1 MAAETERLS
10 PCFAVLEIAFKER
23 GSICSLSQKELPE
36 LVASCTM
43 SPPLHRLATLL
54 AQTNDVSNACGDFF
68 SSLDWVCVN
77 YDLLC
82 RYIVR
87 PF

>member
-10 PCFAVLEIAFKER
+10 PCFAVLEIAFKES
-23 GSICSLSQKELPE
+23 GSICPLSQKELPE

-54 AQTNDVSNACGDFF
+54 VQTNDVSNACGDFF
-68 SSLDWVCVN
+68 FFCSGLG
-77 YDLLC
+77 LC
-82 RYIVR
+82 EL
-87 PF
+87 

>member
-10 PCFAVLEIAFKER
+10 PCFAVLEIAFKES
-23 GSICSLSQKELPE
+23 GSICPLSQKELPE

-54 AQTNDVSNACGDFF
+54 VQTNDVSNACGDFF
-68 SSLDWVCVN
+68 FF
-77 YDLLC
+77 LLW
-82 RYIVR
+82 IGSV
-87 PF
+87 